1 MGQISDNRILLT
13 AADATTGFVD
23 LAGTS
28 SGNVD
33 SPPEVFIE
41 GTVSVGES
49 IGSSL
54 NGLLYDL
61 GTPTDVSG
69 NVFYFWINCAVVG
82 ILDTKE
88 NGGFTLRFCGGTV
101 TDWFEV
107 YAGGSNF
114 WPKAVQGGW
123 VQFAV
128 DIDYARELAVATS
141 PATDGGTNG
150 TPPATSAIQYVGWS
164 GITGG
169 TMPRMIDNLW
179 IDALW
184 RLPPDTPGI
193 IVSGDNG
200 GSPYTWDDVL
210 DAADYTDPAK
220 AWGTAKE
227 LDGIIFLNTPVQ
239 FGNSGSPNFA
249 AHDFEDANRVIT
261 FESQEF
267 IVDGFYGITVVGDPT
282 ASTQRL
288 VAGVNGSAGQGW
300 TILAAPDGPRWFFT
314 ATDANINDLG
324 LYGCS
329 FTHTTVVDI
338 DKTEVSMFDSLLID
352 GQRLNHSRIASPR
365 SGADFRRNA
374 IISADPIYGEGS
386 PAAIESPANIAYCHT
401 ADPDRIID
409 CTWNFFTGHAIK
421 LLDVGTFQFIG
432 NVFNVEWAEVPSSP
446 DANQTLDAGILNDVG
461 DLTLQISG
469 GGNSPTVFDAQ
480 SPGTEIQNNISVTIT
495 DIQPGTEVRVYPVES
510 PINTTEI
517 GGIEATGSPSE
528 FTFSGAAGLVVDI
541 VVLHIDYVL
550 PPDNRIRNYS
560 IPDSDTSFPISQII
574 DRNYLNP

>member
-13 AADATTGFVD
+13 AADSATGFVD
-23 LAGTS
+23 LAGS
-28 SGNVD
+28 AAGNVD

-88 NGGFTLRFCGGTV
+88 LGGFTLRFCGGTIS
-101 TDWFEV
+101 DWFEV

-141 PATDGGTNG
+141 PATDGGVNG
-150 TPPATSAIQYVGWS
+150 SPPATSAIQYVGWS
-164 GITGG
+164 GITNG

-179 IDALW
+179 IDALY
-184 RLPPDTPGI
+184 RLPPATPGI

-200 GSPYTWDDVL
+200 GSPYNWDDVL
-210 DAADYTDPAK
+210 DAADYTDPSK

-227 LDGIIFLNTPVQ
+227 LDGIIFLNTPIQ
-239 FGNSGSPNFA
+239 FGNAGSPNFA
-249 AHDFEDANRVIT
+249 AHDFEDSNRVIT

-267 IVDGFYGITVVGDPT
+267 VVDGFYGMTVVGDST
-282 ASTQRL
+282 SSTQRL

-300 TILAAPDGPRWFFT
+300 TILAAPDGPRWFFE
-314 ATDANINDLG
+314 ATDSNIDDLG

-338 DKTEVSMFDSLLID
+338 DNSFVSMFDSLLID
-352 GQRLNHSRIASPR
+352 GQRLWHSRLTSPYG
-365 SGADFRRNA
+365 GADFRRNA
-374 IISADPIYGEGS
+374 IINADPIAFDESPVIGS
-386 PAAIESPANIAYCHT
+386 PENVAYMWS
-401 ADPDRIID
+401 ADLERIVGSSFG
-409 CTWNFFTGHAIK
+409 FFSGHAIK
-421 LLDVGTFQFIG
+421 ALVADTFPFVGNTFDSAWNANG
-432 NVFNVEWAEVPSSP
+432 SP
-446 DANQTLDAGILNDVG
+446 DGQQTLDAAILNDVG
-461 DLTLQISG
+461 HVILDVSG
-469 GGNSPTVFDAQ
+469 GGDSPTSFDTN
-480 SPGTEIQNNISVTIT
+480 SPGTTVNNNINVTLT
-495 DIQPGTEVRVYPVES
+495 DIQPGTEIRVYPVES
-510 PINTTEI
+510 PANLTEI
-517 GGIEATGSPSE
+517 AGIESTGSPAE
-528 FTFSGAAGLVVDI
+528 FSFSGAAGLVVR
-541 VVLHIDYVL
+541 VVVFHLDYVL
-550 PPDNRIRNYS
+550 PPANEFTLE
-560 IPDSDTSFPISQII
+560 IPTADTSFPISQII